1 MQPSRF
7 IIIGASCSPNLVRCL
22 IGARVE
28 SPVTGINGRIDF
40 NADIGESFA
49 GYELGLDSEI
59 VKFITSANIA
69 TGFHAGD
76 PDWMAKTVELADQN
90 GVGIGA
96 HPAYPDLAGFGRRNM
111 DLTPQEVYNA
121 VTYQVGALA
130 AFTSGRKLQHV
141 KPHGALYNTAVRD
154 EQTAEA
160 VVQAV
165 KDFDPDLIHVVLA
178 GSRWEQLAREAGVK
192 VARECYADRAVTPEG
207 TLVPRSQPGAVVHDP
222 EEVVSRSL
230 KLATEGKVFA
240 VDGTEIDFSADSI
253 CLHGDTAGAV
263 ELAGAVRK
271 ELESVGVQ
279 ISRMSDLVG

>member
-1 MQPSRF
+1 MTTV
-7 IIIGASCSPNLVRCL
+7 A
-22 IGARVE
+22 
-28 SPVTGINGRIDF
+28 GRIDF

-59 VKFITSANIA
+59 VKHITSANIA

-76 PDWMAKTVELADQN
+76 PDWMAKTVSLAVEN
-90 GVGIGA
+90 NVGIGA

-111 DLTPQEVYNA
+111 DLTPAEVHNA
-121 VTYQVGALA
+121 VTYQVGALS
-130 AFTSGRKLQHV
+130 AFAPGRKMQHV

-154 EQTAEA
+154 VGTAEA
-160 VVQAV
+160 VVTAV
-165 KDFDPDLIHVVLA
+165 KAFDPDLIHVVLA
-178 GSRWEQLAREAGVK
+178 GSQWEEIARSHGVR

-222 EEVVSRSL
+222 EEVVARSL
-230 KLATEGKVFA
+230 KLATEGKVIA

-263 ELAGAVRK
+263 ELASGVRST
-271 ELESVGVQ
+271 LQSAGVK
-279 ISRMSDLVG
+279 ITPMNDLVSGS

>member
-1 MQPSRF
+1 MLTN
-7 IIIGASCSPNLVRCL
+7 GA
-22 IGARVE
+22 
-28 SPVTGINGRIDF
+28 TGKIDF

-59 VKFITSANIA
+59 VKYITSANIA

-76 PDWMAKTVELADQN
+76 PDWMAKTVALAVDN
-90 GVGIGA
+90 SVGIGA

-111 DLTPQEVYNA
+111 DLTPAEVHNA

-130 AFTSGRKLQHV
+130 AFAPNRKLQHV

-154 EQTAEA
+154 AGVAEA
-160 VVQAV
+160 IVLAV
-165 KDFDPDLIHVVLA
+165 KAFDPNLIHVVLA
-178 GSRWEQLAREAGVK
+178 GSQWEQIARSHGVR
-192 VARECYADRAVTPEG
+192 VARECYADRAVTAEG

-222 EEVVSRSL
+222 DEVVARSL
-230 KLATEGKVFA
+230 KLATEGKVTA

-263 ELAGAVRK
+263 ELAAVVRGS
-271 ELESVGVQ
+271 LESAGVA
-279 ISRMSDLVG
+279 ITPMNELVAGG

>member
-1 MQPSRF
+1 M
-7 IIIGASCSPNLVRCL
+7 
-22 IGARVE
+22 
-28 SPVTGINGRIDF
+28 TNGTTVKIDF

-59 VKFITSANIA
+59 VKYITSANIA

-76 PDWMAKTVELADQN
+76 PDWMAKTVSMVVEN

-111 DLTPQEVYNA
+111 DLTPDEVHNA

-130 AFTSGRKLQHV
+130 AFAPDRKLQHV

-154 EQTAEA
+154 TAIAEA
-160 VVQAV
+160 IVTAV
-165 KDFDPDLIHVVLA
+165 KAFDPDLIHVVLA
-178 GSRWEQLAREAGVK
+178 GSQWESIARAQGVR

-207 TLVPRSQPGAVVHDP
+207 TMVPRSQPGAVIHDP
-222 EEVVSRSL
+222 EEVVARSL
-230 KLATEGKVFA
+230 KLVTEGKVTA
-240 VDGTEIDFSADSI
+240 VDGTEIDFAADSI

-263 ELAGAVRK
+263 ELASAVRSS
-271 ELESVGVQ
+271 LEGAGVEITPMNKLIND
-279 ISRMSDLVG
+279 ISTGRG

>member
-1 MQPSRF
+1 LTNGT
-7 IIIGASCSPNLVRCL
+7 IGK
-22 IGARVE
+22 
-28 SPVTGINGRIDF
+28 IDF

-59 VKFITSANIA
+59 VKYITSANIA

-76 PDWMAKTVELADQN
+76 PDWMARTVELAIVN
-90 GVGIGA
+90 NVGIGA

-111 DLTPQEVYNA
+111 DLTPAEVRNA

-130 AFTSGRKLQHV
+130 AFTPIRKLQHV

-154 EQTAEA
+154 EAVAEA
-160 VVQAV
+160 IVLAV
-165 KDFDPDLIHVVLA
+165 KAFDPDLIHVVLA
-178 GSRWEQLAREAGVK
+178 GSKWESVARSYGVRI
-192 VARECYADRAVTPEG
+192 ARECFADRAVTPEG
-207 TLVPRSQPGAVVHDP
+207 TLVPRSQPGAVVHDV
-222 EEVVSRSL
+222 EEVVARSL

-263 ELAGAVRK
+263 DLAAAVRGA
-271 ELESVGVQ
+271 LESAGVE
-279 ISRMSDLVG
+279 IVPMNKLVASD

>member
-1 MQPSRF
+1 LTN
-7 IIIGASCSPNLVRCL
+7 G
-22 IGARVE
+22 
-28 SPVTGINGRIDF
+28 VTSRIDF

-59 VKFITSANIA
+59 VKYITSANIA

-76 PDWMAKTVELADQN
+76 PDWMARTVELATEND
-90 GVGIGA
+90 VGIGA

-111 DLTPQEVYNA
+111 DLTPAEVHNA

-130 AFTSGRKLQHV
+130 AFSPGKKLQHV

-154 EQTAEA
+154 EGVARA
-160 VVQAV
+160 IVSAV
-165 KDFDPDLIHVVLA
+165 KAFDPDLIHVVLA
-178 GSRWEQLAREAGVK
+178 GSQWESIARSEGVR

-222 EEVVSRSL
+222 DEVVARSL

-263 ELAGAVRK
+263 ELAAAVRGSLETAGVEIVAMN
-271 ELESVGVQ
+271 ELVAG
-279 ISRMSDLVG
+279 G

>member
-1 MQPSRF
+1 MTN
-7 IIIGASCSPNLVRCL
+7 GA
-22 IGARVE
+22 
-28 SPVTGINGRIDF
+28 TGKIDF

-59 VKFITSANIA
+59 VKYITSANIA

-76 PDWMAKTVELADQN
+76 PDWMARTVSLAIEN

-111 DLTPQEVYNA
+111 DLTPVEVHNA

-130 AFTSGRKLQHV
+130 AFAPGRKLQHV

-154 EQTAEA
+154 AAVAEA
-160 VVQAV
+160 IVLAVQA
-165 KDFDPDLIHVVLA
+165 FDPDLIHVVLA
-178 GSRWEQLAREAGVK
+178 GSHWESIARKHGVR

-207 TLVPRSQPGAVVHDP
+207 SLVPRSQPGAVVHDP
-222 EEVVSRSL
+222 ETVIERSL
-230 KLATEGKVFA
+230 KLATEGKVSA
-240 VDGTEIDFSADSI
+240 IDGTEIDFSADSI

-263 ELAGAVRK
+263 ELAEAVRAS
-271 ELESVGVQ
+271 LEAGGVA
-279 ISRMSDLVG
+279 ITPMDKLVPRG